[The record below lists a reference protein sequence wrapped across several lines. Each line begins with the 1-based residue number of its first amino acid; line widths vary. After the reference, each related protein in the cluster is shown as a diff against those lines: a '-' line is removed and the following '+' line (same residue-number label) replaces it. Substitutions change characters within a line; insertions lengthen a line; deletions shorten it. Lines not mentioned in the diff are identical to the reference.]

1 MRRLWIAPF
10 LVYTRGDPAADP
22 DVALVRSVLAAMP
35 GGLLLHLWLP
45 LLGATAALASFIVCK
60 FSDPGVV
67 HSDNAQ
73 ALTEVRRSAL
83 PPACSLL
90 RPAADCC
97 CQMYGLSS
105 HGTAGRCSQCGV
117 APRPAR
123 THHCRTC
130 GACVFRF
137 DHHCYWMGV
146 CIGARNLR
154 WFLAFVLAQGLTYL
168 YGVLFLSAALWTAYR
183 YPPTRVARLLHPLA
197 LC

>member
-1 MRRLWIAPF
+1 
-10 LVYTRGDPAADP
+10 
-22 DVALVRSVLAAMP
+22 
-35 GGLLLHLWLP
+35 
-45 LLGATAALASFIVCK
+45 
-60 FSDPGVV
+60 
-67 HSDNAQ
+67 
-73 ALTEVRRSAL
+73 
-83 PPACSLL
+83 
-90 RPAADCC
+90 
-97 CQMYGLSS
+97 MYGLSS

-154 WFLAFVLAQGLTYL
+154 WFLAFVLTQGLTYL

-183 YPPTRVARLLHPLA
+183 YLRTRVARLTHPLRQY
-197 LC
+197 

>member
-1 MRRLWIAPF
+1 
-10 LVYTRGDPAADP
+10 
-22 DVALVRSVLAAMP
+22 
-35 GGLLLHLWLP
+35 
-45 LLGATAALASFIVCK
+45 
-60 FSDPGVV
+60 
-67 HSDNAQ
+67 
-73 ALTEVRRSAL
+73 
-83 PPACSLL
+83 
-90 RPAADCC
+90 
-97 CQMYGLSS
+97 MYGLSS

-154 WFLAFVLAQGLTYL
+154 WFLAFVLTQGLTYL

-183 YPPTRVARLLHPLA
+183 YVPSPPDTPVETVLTAWSCNAAVHGREMRRCAASNQTIAVGLR
-197 LC
+197 